1 MQTLQLL
8 IVYCVFYVMKSLRYT
23 SGSIVH
29 SKVMSSRCY
38 EILRKLVFIF
48 KYCLLVQH
56 VHLLYYIYTIIGK
69 KLKNTNIKSFKRDS

>member
-29 SKVMSSRCY
+29 NKVMNSRCY

-56 VHLLYYIYTIIGK
+56 VHLLYYIYIYHNWK
-69 KLKNTNIKSFKRDS
+69 KT